1 MRKILRNSF
10 VRKDHLEKE
19 MWDCLINWDL
29 EPSWLCCWDGRKLW
43 NKTENIDRPQ
53 PSFKGKA
60 DRALHRRGTICQ
72 KTYTLIKT
80 YYTGLAWGGREQLRV
95 VEMRQGKQLKDTGR
109 ESRGDTFPTL
119 MCVGRSTEVRKTL
132 EIIGL
137 FIIKL
142 FWSFN
147 NNSIFVAYLNWLQY
161 QGRISKN

>member
-1 MRKILRNSF
+1 M
-10 VRKDHLEKE
+10 E
-19 MWDCLINWDL
+19 DL
-29 EPSWLCCWDGRKLW
+29 SLASKGRRIELYAVAELSVKKL
-43 NKTENIDRPQ
+43 T
-53 PSFKGKA
+53 
-60 DRALHRRGTICQ
+60 T
-72 KTYTLIKT
+72 
-80 YYTGLAWGGREQLRV
+80 LAWPGEEGNK
-95 VEMRQGKQLKDTGR
+95 MRQGKQLKDTGR

-119 MCVGRSTEVRKTL
+119 MCVGRSTEVKKTL